1 MWRSGGDL
9 AWLLDQL
16 ILPPDVHVVE
26 LGCGPRGYLE
36 LLADRVGQDGRIVAV
51 EYRATAVAKAQR
63 LVRDRGLSNV
73 EIRRGDA
80 RASGLPRASFDLVV
94 SRMVLFTVPRPEEI
108 IAEACALVRPGGV
121 VAFHEADSVS
131 HICDPPAPAWDR
143 LIDLLDEFARRNEID
158 LYLGRRLPRLLREAG
173 LVDVQARPHL
183 DVYPPGHRKRA
194 ALLEFTRKFSD
205 RLLAQAIVSPAE
217 LDDLMR
223 ALARHVTDAETLVVS
238 HLFLQSWGRK
248 PVDAAGRVERVGE
261 R

>member
-16 ILPPDVHVVE
+16 VLPPDVHVLE

-36 LLADRVGQDGRIVAV
+36 LLADRVGPAGQVVAV
-51 EYRATAVAKAQR
+51 ESRASAAAKARR
-63 LVRDRGLSNV
+63 LVQDRGLGNV
-73 EIRRGDA
+73 EVRHGDA
-80 RASGLPRASFDLVV
+80 RDTGLPRAAFDLVV

-108 IAEACALVRPGGV
+108 ITEACALVRPGGV

-131 HICDPPAPAWDR
+131 HICDPPSPAWDR
-143 LIDLLDEFARRNEID
+143 LVDLLDRFARRNEID
-158 LYLGRRLPRLLREAG
+158 LYLARRLPRLLRKAG

-183 DVYPPGHRKRA
+183 DVYPPGHGKRA

-205 RLLAQAIVSPAE
+205 RLLAQAIVTPAE
-217 LDDLMR
+217 LDDLMGS
-223 ALARHVTDAETLVVS
+223 LAQHVTDTETFVIS

-248 PVDAAGRVERVGE
+248 PLEAPERGP
-261 R
+261 